1 VGVAL
6 PLTQERRRAHRTPST
21 PSVEA
26 RPALW
31 WPTLLTA
38 GIVCF
43 ITFYAKGGL
52 NFEGGMTTT
61 EIVLTLGAGLIVA
74 AAVVLAPAGMRA
86 CGLWPVGLLLAF
98 TALTALSV
106 VWSVQ
111 PDDSFKDAGRMLA
124 YSGVF
129 GAAVAIARVA
139 SDRWPAILG
148 GLALA
153 AVVVC
158 GYALLTKIFPGEI
171 APVNTYARLEEPYG
185 YWNALGLTGAMGA
198 ICCLWLGSRRSGHA
212 LLSALAY
219 PAMGLLLCTL
229 MLAYSRGAL
238 LALGLGLALWLC
250 IVPLRLRGA
259 AVLLAGGA
267 LAGAV
272 VAWAFATHGLSAENV
287 TLSERVTAGHQLGA
301 FVLAM
306 VVLLTLI
313 GLAFGFLTSR
323 DPPSPIT
330 RQRVGAVLLA
340 LIVLVVMAGAGGLA
354 HSRRGLTGSISHAVD
369 ALTNPNAKPPS
380 NTPGR
385 LTAVASV
392 RARYWKEALE
402 VFSAHPGLGAG
413 ASGFQTA
420 QLRYRTVATLEVRN
434 AHGFAVQTL
443 ADLGVVG
450 LALALLLTLAWM
462 VAAVRTTH
470 PFNRRFSLGRWSSS
484 AHPDLWR
491 EPGAALSALAADAR
505 PAWRRLDARDPAA
518 TFTPERVGMLSM
530 LCLVVVFGVHS
541 FVDWTWYVPG
551 DACVALLCAGWLAGR
566 GSLTLPHT
574 GLVRPRSLQQVGYVR
589 SAVAAAALAGALL
602 AAWTQWQPQR
612 SANASQQALAQ
623 LAGDPKGALESA
635 QAGVSRDP
643 LSAQALFTLS
653 TVEQAAGQSAL
664 ARATLQRAVHLQ
676 PSNPQTWL
684 ALARYDLASNPTAA
698 LKELQAAIYL
708 NPESISPEAIAD
720 NIPESLAI
728 QSDYVQALRAATIST
743 ATQATTPTKA
753 TPTIVPGTKVKPAP
767 GAPTR
772 RSGAGLGALGALT
785 AGRTTS
791 ASAPPGSAAAAARH
805 AALRQQISRL
815 LGNQNPRAAK

>member
-1 VGVAL
+1 VSVHAAPAERPPPLGVAL
-6 PLTQERRRAHRTPST
+6 PLTQERRRAERAPAAPPIEEHS
-21 PSVEA
+21 
-26 RPALW
+26 ALW

-74 AAVVLAPAGMRA
+74 AAVVLAPAGRRA
-86 CGLWPVGLLLAF
+86 YGLWPVGLLLAF

-171 APVNTYARLEEPYG
+171 APVSTYARLEEPYG
-185 YWNALGLTGAMGA
+185 YWNALGLTAAMGA
-198 ICCLWLGSRRSGHA
+198 ICCMWLGARRSGHA

-267 LAGAV
+267 LAGVV
-272 VAWAFATHGLSAENV
+272 VAWAFATHGLSAEDV
-287 TLSERVTAGHQLGA
+287 TLSERASAGHQLGA

-306 VVLLTLI
+306 VLLLTLV

-323 DPPSPIT
+323 SQPSPVT
-330 RQRVGAVLLA
+330 RQRVGAILLA
-340 LIVLVVMAGAGGLA
+340 LIVLTVIAGAGGLA

-369 ALTNPNAKPPS
+369 ALTNPNAKPPP

-402 VFSAHPGLGAG
+402 VFSAHPALGAG

-443 ADLGVVG
+443 ADLGAVG
-450 LALALLLTLAWM
+450 LALALMLTLAWM
-462 VAAVRTTH
+462 VAAGRATH
-470 PFNRRFSLGRWSSS
+470 PLNRRWSLGRWST
-484 AHPDLWR
+484 
-491 EPGAALSALAADAR
+491 GARSDLAAY
-505 PAWRRLDARDPAA
+505 
-518 TFTPERVGMLSM
+518 TPERVGMLSM

-566 GSLTLPHT
+566 GPLTLTHP
-574 GLVRPRSLQQVGYVR
+574 GMVRPRSLQQVGYVR
-589 SAVAAAALAGALL
+589 GAVAAAALVGALL

-612 SANASQQALAQ
+612 SADASQQALAQ
-623 LAGDPKGALESA
+623 LAGDPKGALASA

-653 TVEQAAGQSAL
+653 TVEQASGQPAL

-684 ALARYDLASNPTAA
+684 ALARYDLASNPAAA
-698 LKELQAAIYL
+698 LKELQAAIFL

-720 NIPESLAI
+720 DIPESLAI
-728 QSDYVQALRAATIST
+728 QSDYVQALRATK
-743 ATQATTPTKA
+743 ATTPTKTTPTTPNA
-753 TPTIVPGTKVKPAP
+753 TPTIVPGTRVKRAS
-767 GAPTR
+767 GATTR
-772 RSGAGLGALGALT
+772 RAGASLGALRALAAGGA
-785 AGRTTS
+785 TS
-791 ASAPPGSAAAAARH
+791 GSARLGPAAAAARQ
-805 AALRQQISRL
+805 AAQRRQILRL
-815 LGNQNPRAAK
+815 LENRDPRAAK